1 MKINPSRSFLPNLQA
16 SDDEISRYASLLDSL
31 GVGLLV
37 FSPDAT
43 LALSND
49 AAARLLGESLHGWGQ
64 PGKAAGSAELPLLQV
79 FRSSRAILARET
91 ALAGDHGKEIHVSV
105 NLLPVLAADESVR
118 LVLVTLDASGRGNGT
133 TLSIHDPLTTVFNE
147 RYVLYLLENEVHR
160 ARRYGTPFT
169 LAQIDIDLFPALCAE
184 HGPAV
189 GETILAGVGRL
200 MQATMREIDI
210 VGRLGHDEF
219 LLILPNATLKHAL
232 VGLERLRVLVETKT
246 FGEAELR
253 VTISGGIVEYTGENP
268 EALVERARSLLLNAR
283 DYGRNRFCLDVD
295 IL

>member
-1 MKINPSRSFLPNLQA
+1 MKMNPSRSFLPNLQA
-16 SDDEISRYASLLDSL
+16 DDAEISRYASLLDSI

-37 FSPDAT
+37 FSPDTT
-43 LALSND
+43 LVLSND
-49 AAARLLGESLHGWGQ
+49 AAVGLLGEPLHGWSE
-64 PGKAAGSAELPLLQV
+64 PGVAARATELPLLQV

-91 ALAGDHGKEIHVSV
+91 VLEDGRGKEIKLSI
-105 NLLPVLAADESVR
+105 NLLPVLSADESVR
-118 LVLVTLDASGRGNGT
+118 LVLVTLDASGRGNGP

-147 RYVLYLLENEVHR
+147 RYVMYLLENEAHR

-169 LAQIDIDLFPALCAE
+169 LAQIDIDLFAALCAE

-189 GETILAGVGRL
+189 GDALLAGVGRL
-200 MQATMREIDI
+200 IQATMREIDI

-219 LLILPNATLKHAL
+219 LVILPNATLKAAL
-232 VGLERLRVLVETKT
+232 IGLERLRALVETKT
-246 FGEAELR
+246 FSEANLH
-253 VTISGGIVEYTGENP
+253 VTISGGIVEYAGENP

-295 IL
+295 IV